1 MAGVLFVIYIPCD
14 DSSDDTPGTE
24 GKSEGKRESK
34 RPGASQADDEKDAEE
49 DSEENQENAVN
60 ELSPLVGSDSGIHVA
75 PEVTF
80 QVLLA
85 ILYHNII
92 GILFFEIAVL
102 ECISSYTTEFY
113 ISLSIIFN
121 NDK

>member
-34 RPGASQADDEKDAEE
+34 RPEAYQADDEKDAEE

-60 ELSPLVGSDSGIHVA
+60 ELSPLVERDSVKVAEFPKLVLIH
-75 PEVTF
+75 
-80 QVLLA
+80 
-85 ILYHNII
+85 
-92 GILFFEIAVL
+92 GILFNLPI
-102 ECISSYTTEFY
+102 
-113 ISLSIIFN
+113 
-121 NDK
+121 

>member
-60 ELSPLVGSDSGIHVA
+60 ELSPLVESDSGIA
-75 PEVTF
+75 SEVTF

-92 GILFFEIAVL
+92 GVLFCFLKSLFWNVTL
-102 ECISSYTTEFY
+102 VTQRISM
-113 ISLSIIFN
+113 
-121 NDK
+121 

>member
-34 RPGASQADDEKDAEE
+34 RPGASQADDEKD

-60 ELSPLVGSDSGIHVA
+60 ELSPLVESDSGIA
-75 PEVTF
+75 SEVTF

-92 GILFFEIAVL
+92 GVLFCFLKSPFWNVTL
-102 ECISSYTTEFY
+102 LTQRISM
-113 ISLSIIFN
+113 
-121 NDK
+121 